1 MSQAQTPVASPAVP
15 SHPPFA
21 PLRPASRWSWRRRP
35 GVAQTVQGTPGGASA
50 LQEGPPLDTRT
61 LSCEAL
67 KDRLQRTGAP
77 STSLGGKDGPKR
89 SRARPECEFWAK
101 PSFEY
106 VNASAGACGLGY
118 LCQWK
123 PGAGSGR

>member
-1 MSQAQTPVASPAVP
+1 MKRPQTPVAIPGHPSIALCAVAAAFTMVLP
-15 SHPPFA
+15 VA
-21 PLRPASRWSWRRRP
+21 P
-35 GVAQTVQGTPGGASA
+35 GVAQTVQGTPAA
-50 LQEGPPLDTRT
+50 IRAQADPPLDTRT

-67 KDRLQRTGAP
+67 KDRLQRTGVLYV
-77 STSLGGKDGPKR
+77 TGRQGW
-89 SRARPECEFWAK
+89 PETFYSVPQCEFWAK

-106 VNASAGACGLGY
+106 VNVSDGACGLGY

>member
-1 MSQAQTPVASPAVP
+1 MSRAQTPVASPRHHSIA
-15 SHPPFA
+15 
-21 PLRPASRWSWRRRP
+21 LRAIAASFTMVLPAAP
-35 GVAQTVQGTPGGASA
+35 GVAQTVQGTPAAIRAQG
-50 LQEGPPLDTRT
+50 GPPLDTRT

-67 KDRLQRTGAP
+67 KDRLQRTGALYV
-77 STSLGGKDGPKR
+77 TGRQGW
-89 SRARPECEFWAK
+89 PETFYSVPQCEFWAK

-106 VNASAGACGLGY
+106 VNANDGACGLGY

>member
-1 MSQAQTPVASPAVP
+1 MSRAHTPVASARHHSIARFAIAAGLTMVVPVAPAI
-15 SHPPFA
+15 
-21 PLRPASRWSWRRRP
+21 
-35 GVAQTVQGTPGGASA
+35 GQTVQGTPAA
-50 LQEGPPLDTRT
+50 VRAQDGPPLDTRT

-67 KDRLQRTGAP
+67 KDRLQRTGALYV
-77 STSLGGKDGPKR
+77 T
-89 SRARPECEFWAK
+89 ARQGWAETFYSVPQCEFWAK

-106 VNASAGACGLGY
+106 VNASDGACGLGY